1 MARVMALR
9 WSDANERSWRAC
21 YLRLA
26 SLAPYSPMAR
36 RIATGI
42 DIGTYQV
49 KLVVVEEVVDPRTK
63 ARAMRIIGT
72 GLAESK
78 GLRQGYIVNTE
89 EVAASIREAKQQA
102 ESVARVP
109 IRAGFLAVGGI
120 SLDEARATGEAIVSR
135 ADQEITALDFEKA
148 ERAAREAAAPGFINR
163 QVLHSIP
170 LEYRLDGTKVLGDP
184 LGMKGIRFE
193 ADYLFITCLAQH
205 GQMLEEAAEQA
216 DIEVIDKMA
225 SPLAGSYVLL
235 SGEQKMKGC
244 VLANIG
250 AETVSIVVYDEGIP
264 ISVKVFPVGASHIT
278 DDIALGLRISLEEA
292 ERVKRGQLSGAM
304 YPRKKVED
312 AIAGRLSAMFA
323 LVDKHLKSLGR
334 RGPLPAGI
342 IISGGGAGIGNVSE
356 IAKGSL
362 KLPSRLAEFRIGP
375 EQKIRDAT
383 WAVAYGL
390 AIWGLTG
397 DTAVPRRRAG
407 AGALASLGK
416 FFGQFLP

>member
-1 MARVMALR
+1 MPVSVMG
-9 WSDANERSWRAC
+9 
-21 YLRLA
+21 
-26 SLAPYSPMAR
+26 MAR

-49 KLVVVEEVVDPRTK
+49 KLVVVEELRDPRTK
-63 ARAMRIIGT
+63 TRSTRILGT

-89 EVAASIREAKQQA
+89 EVTASIKEAKAQA
-102 ESVARVP
+102 EATAHLP
-109 IRAGFLAVGGI
+109 IKSGFLAVGGI

-135 ADQEITALDFEKA
+135 ADQEITALDLEKA
-148 ERAAREAAAPGFINR
+148 EKGAREAAAPGFMNR

-170 LEYRLDGTKVLGDP
+170 LEYRIDGQKVLGEP
-184 LGMKGIRFE
+184 AGMRGIRLE
-193 ADYLFITCLAQH
+193 ADYLFITCLSQH
-205 GQMLEEAAEQA
+205 ADMLEEAVEAA
-216 DIEVIDKMA
+216 DIEVLDKMA

-235 SGEQKMKGC
+235 TGEQKMKGC

-264 ISVKVFPVGASHIT
+264 VSVKVFPVGASHIT

-292 ERVKRGQLSGAM
+292 ERIKLGKLSGAM
-304 YPRKKVED
+304 YSKKKVDD
-312 AIAGRLSAMFA
+312 AVAGRLNAMFA
-323 LVDKHLKSLGR
+323 LVDKHLKSLNR

-342 IISGGGAGIGNVSE
+342 IISGGGAGIGSVSE
-356 IAKGSL
+356 LAKGSL
-362 KLPSRLAEFRIGP
+362 KLPARLAEFRIAP
-375 EQKIRDAT
+375 DAKVQDAT

-397 DTAVPRRRAG
+397 DTSGGARRRSG
-407 AGALASLGK
+407 PGLMGSMGK